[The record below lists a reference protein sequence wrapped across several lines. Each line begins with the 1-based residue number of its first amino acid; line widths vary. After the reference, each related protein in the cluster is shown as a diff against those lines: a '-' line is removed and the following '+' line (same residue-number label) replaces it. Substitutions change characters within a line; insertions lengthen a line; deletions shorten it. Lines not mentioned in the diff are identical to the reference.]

1 MQESKQLMNILSKFL
16 NKNKIENDTEKT
28 VCSLPMAS
36 IEWQKQWPH
45 NCPVIEHTADN
56 ISVGICWFY
65 LKDNVCPRH
74 GLIRK
79 KK

>member
-1 MQESKQLMNILSKFL
+1 MNKLFWKKFIF
-16 NKNKIENDTEKT
+16 NKIANESDNAIPV

-36 IEWQKQWPH
+36 IEWQEQWPH

-74 GLIRK
+74 GFIRK